1 MHELLISVIVTVY
14 NTEPTYLKEC
24 ICSIQKQRIQ
34 DIEIII
40 VDDGSKLPI
49 ANMCDEFA
57 EYDDRIRVIHQENAG
72 ASAARNAGIK
82 VANGQYLTIIDSDDW
97 LEAESLEV
105 LVSRAQK
112 DNSDILIWN
121 TNVIMDNLVI
131 KNYFMPE
138 SIKQKILTK
147 EEVKVLQIQMIFP
160 GFEME
165 YKPQLAQV
173 GGTWCKLYKR
183 TFLSKNKLLYK
194 ENIKMFEDPIFN
206 LEAFEKATKVLYVCN
221 HFYNYRIVSNS
232 ITRGYKAD
240 WPERYINAFYGIR
253 DLLNEIKAEKRMYLA
268 LDAKIQMNFSNL
280 IGNYFLHP
288 LYKGNY
294 FQRKK
299 EFIDFYNQSIVNQAE
314 KKLYFGGLEKDE
326 QKRRKMIQ
334 KGNFLMLY
342 LLYGRACMPVYQSLR
357 RKLCTIFRRVKKKY
371 D

>member
-1 MHELLISVIVTVY
+1 MDELLISVIITVY
-14 NTEPTYLKEC
+14 NTEPIYLKEC
-24 ICSIQKQRIQ
+24 ISSIQKQKIQ

-49 ANMCDEFA
+49 ANICDEFA
-57 EYDDRIRVIHQENAG
+57 KYDNRISVIHQENAG

-82 VANGQYLTIIDSDDW
+82 VANGKYLTIIDSDDW
-97 LEAESLEV
+97 LEEDALDV
-105 LVSRAQK
+105 LVSRAKK

-121 TNVIMDNLVI
+121 TNVVMDNLVM

-138 SIKQKILTK
+138 NIKQKILTN
-147 EEVKVLQIQMIFP
+147 EEIKILQTQMIFP
-160 GFEME
+160 GFETE

-183 TFLSKNKLLYK
+183 TFLIENDLLYK
-194 ENIKMFEDPIFN
+194 ESIRMFEDPIFN
-206 LEAFEKATKVLYVCN
+206 LEAFEKATKVVYLCN
-221 HFYNYRIVSNS
+221 HFYNYRIISNS
-232 ITRGYKAD
+232 ITRGYKED

-253 DLLNEIKAEKRMYLA
+253 DLLNEIKAEKRLYLA
-268 LDAKIQMNFSNL
+268 LAAKIQMNFSDL

-299 EFIDFYNQSIVNQAE
+299 EFINFYNQDIVNQAE
-314 KKLYFGGLEKDE
+314 KELYLFGLDKNE

-334 KGNFLMLY
+334 KRNFLMLY
-342 LLYGRACMPVYQSLR
+342 LLYGRACMPIYQSLR
-357 RKLCTIFRRVKKKY
+357 RKLFIIFRSKENI
-371 D
+371 